1 MAKYRIGIVFE
12 YETDSNGYF
21 DWEDEY
27 EIEEEDKDEDFE
39 PRSQSK
45 LLELIKREFLEV
57 IEQQDVSDM
66 VTIEEV
72 K

>member
-1 MAKYRIGIVFE
+1 MAKYRVGIVFE

-27 EIEEEDKDEDFE
+27 EIEGVE
-39 PRSQSK
+39 PRSQSE
-45 LLELIKREFLEV
+45 LLELTKREFLEV

-66 VTIEEV
+66 VSIEEV

>member
-1 MAKYRIGIVFE
+1 MAKYRVGIVFE

-27 EIEEEDKDEDFE
+27 KIEGVE
-39 PRSQSK
+39 PRSQSE
-45 LLELIKREFLEV
+45 LLELTKREFLEV

-66 VTIEEV
+66 VSIEEV